1 MATKQTDIS
10 FPPDRS
16 REDPIYKPATN
27 PANDPKHS
35 AAFIFVHGLADSAA
49 AIENVGDQFQQ
60 GNKLPHMSWIFPNAK
75 HNNIT
80 MDKAWFT
87 PNSLPYLTPSRPEL
101 VPDEDEEGMLETV
114 AYLES
119 LIDAVVESGVPA
131 KRIVLGGFS
140 QGCAMS
146 LLTHLTSSKYSRQLA
161 GIAGLLGYLPLS
173 DQKQRIQEIRAER
186 GLKWNEERK
195 VPVFLARGTKDEF
208 IPRRAWLYTV
218 EALKELGVEEA
229 ATDVRLYEGL
239 THTLNGALLQ
249 DLCTWLEKVVPAVE

>member
-1 MATKQTDIS
+1 
-10 FPPDRS
+10 
-16 REDPIYKPATN
+16 
-27 PANDPKHS
+27 
-35 AAFIFVHGLADSAA
+35 
-49 AIENVGDQFQQ
+49 
-60 GNKLPHMSWIFPNAK
+60 MSWIFPNAK
-75 HNNIT
+75 FNPVT

-119 LIDAVVESGVPA
+119 LVAAAVESGIPPN
-131 KRIVLGGFS
+131 RIVLGGFS

-146 LLTHLTSSKYSRQLA
+146 LLTHLTSSKYSGRLA
-161 GIAGLLGYLPLS
+161 GIVGLLGYLPLS

-186 GLKWNEERK
+186 GLQWRKERS

-218 EALKELGVEEA
+218 EALKELGVDESVTE
-229 ATDVRLYEGL
+229 VQMYEGL
-239 THTLNGALLQ
+239 THTLNGALLR
-249 DLCTWLEKVVPAVE
+249 DLCVWLEKVVPAMED

>member
-1 MATKQTDIS
+1 
-10 FPPDRS
+10 
-16 REDPIYKPATN
+16 
-27 PANDPKHS
+27 
-35 AAFIFVHGLADSAA
+35 
-49 AIENVGDQFQQ
+49 
-60 GNKLPHMSWIFPNAK
+60 
-75 HNNIT
+75 

-119 LIDAVVESGVPA
+119 LIDSVVESGVPPS
-131 KRIVLGGFS
+131 RIVLGGFS

-146 LLTHLTSSKYSRQLA
+146 LLTHLISSKYSGKLA
-161 GIAGLLGYLPLS
+161 GIVGLLGYLPLS
-173 DQKQRIQEIRAER
+173 DQKQRIQELRDER
-186 GLKWNEERK
+186 GLKWERK

-218 EALKELGVEEA
+218 EALEKLGVEESV
-229 ATDVRLYEGL
+229 TDVNLYEGL

-249 DLCTWLEKVVPAVE
+249 DLCTWLEKVVSAIE